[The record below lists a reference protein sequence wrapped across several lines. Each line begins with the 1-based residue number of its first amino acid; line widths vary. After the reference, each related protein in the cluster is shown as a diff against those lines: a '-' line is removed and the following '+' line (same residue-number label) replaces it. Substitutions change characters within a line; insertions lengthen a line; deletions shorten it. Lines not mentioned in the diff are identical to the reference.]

1 MRQEEPCSRDNM
13 PWAGACKQAYA
24 RLSSAEPRGK
34 SLKTMSLNM
43 HKESSEVPLFG
54 MKPEILVSQSTILW
68 QAFSSQLSESQSSGN
83 RLAMQRKM
91 DQASWVFLLVRWK
104 ACWRGGGQFA
114 MPSGVG
120 QARGSCSPGAPSSLA
135 MLLNSVSAS
144 GNHGHACNNRS
155 SSFEHPADMTQS
167 CDTQARHPSDASHSF
182 QPCGGGSIAST
193 AQKSCATTC
202 CASLQSEC
210 KGMTVA

>member
-1 MRQEEPCSRDNM
+1 MLQYLQVQKMRQEEPCSRDNM

-34 SLKTMSLNM
+34 SLKTMSLNI

-104 ACWRGGGQFA
+104 ACWRGGGQFCDA
-114 MPSGVG
+114 LRCWAGQKLVLPRCPVLPSNAIEQCQRV
-120 QARGSCSPGAPSSLA
+120 RKPW
-135 MLLNSVSAS
+135 
-144 GNHGHACNNRS
+144 
-155 SSFEHPADMTQS
+155 
-167 CDTQARHPSDASHSF
+167 
-182 QPCGGGSIAST
+182 PC
-193 AQKSCATTC
+193 
-202 CASLQSEC
+202 LQQQ
-210 KGMTVA
+210 VQFI